1 MDGFYL
7 LVEPYIEVKYDPV
20 REEKEQYDA
29 KMKEVLKVEEFRKGQ
44 EEYGQIQIDCFSLF
58 H

>member
-29 KMKEVLKVEEFRKGQ
+29 KMKEVFKVEEFRKGQ
-44 EEYGQIQIDCFSLF
+44 EEYGQI
-58 H
+58 